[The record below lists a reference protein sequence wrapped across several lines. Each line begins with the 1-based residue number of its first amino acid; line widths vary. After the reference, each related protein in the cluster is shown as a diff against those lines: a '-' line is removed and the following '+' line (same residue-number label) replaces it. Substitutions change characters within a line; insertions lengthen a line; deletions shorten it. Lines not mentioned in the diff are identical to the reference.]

1 MNTAQRTAI
10 AYPCT
15 VAEQCSDPRY
25 FAPFEFGGMRFNV
38 GLTVNTGDE

>member
-1 MNTAQRTAI
+1 MNTAQKTAI

-15 VAEQCSDPRY
+15 LAEQCNDPRY
-25 FAPFEFGGMRFNV
+25 FSSVPFGGWRFGV